1 MPWMGTRVSDRRM
14 QFIAE
19 HQLQEESMAELSRK
33 YGISR
38 KTAYKWLSS
47 LAAGR
52 PRRSGR
58 PQPRP

>member
-1 MPWMGTRVSDRRM
+1 M